1 MTNIQWSNYNKDLSI
16 KDIAKALRSD
26 FKSILPTIKLSIRV
40 DNYQWWSSINI
51 EIKDWFNYSIYRRDE
66 AEDTIYHTKAASEIK
81 KIIEDQLSSYNY
93 DRWDSM
99 SDYFDVNFY
108 SNITFDYDLYDNV
121 PVLPDNKNSDII
133 EAEDLD
139 NFLNQIGR

>member
-1 MTNIQWSNYNKDLSI
+1 
-16 KDIAKALRSD
+16 
-26 FKSILPTIKLSIRV
+26 
-40 DNYQWWSSINI
+40 
-51 EIKDWFNYSIYRRDE
+51 
-66 AEDTIYHTKAASEIK
+66 
-81 KIIEDQLSSYNY
+81 
-93 DRWDSM
+93 M